1 MEETFVPPDP
11 GFVVEW
17 QLADVTEVIDLSES
31 EAEIVLPAGAERA
44 GRVGGGGL
52 GRTHR

>member
-31 EAEIVLPAGAERA
+31 EAEIVRAAGTERPD
-44 GRVGGGGL
+44 RVGG
-52 GRTHR
+52 RSRP